1 MATVHIS
8 NAAARMC
15 AADGGMA
22 GPEQARI
29 WLLGQVERGVVTD
42 RLPHSMQGRRSPT
55 GQFCVVDGVLIL
67 PLAHARQGG
76 WVATSCHFDPTYL
89 ASRDG
94 VGNVDPFALSGPEL
108 ARLVSFSGHCR
119 DRYRERCGGPR
130 RDQDVDAE
138 LGGIIARSGR
148 AVTRRPSWSS
158 SSRDD
163 AEFYLV
169 ADDEYMLPVVRQG
182 SATRPFVA
190 TTCMHRAQDL
200 FGYSGAALADLCRLP
215 SSAGDAGPRLIALR
229 AALTD
234 SGATLRWRPSRR
246 GRPVPD
252 TRFSIEA
259 GRAELAVDWDRTAA
273 TPLTIV
279 RVCRGGRRWRRLAR
293 GAQPN
298 LVIRMLRA
306 LARRG

>member
-15 AADGGMA
+15 AVDGAMA
-22 GPEQARI
+22 GPEQART

-89 ASRDG
+89 ASRNG
-94 VGNVDPFALSGPEL
+94 VANVDPFALSGPEL
-108 ARLVSFSGHCR
+108 ARLVGLSRHCR

-138 LGGIIARSGR
+138 LGDIIARSGR
-148 AVTRRPSWSS
+148 AVARRPSWST

-169 ADDEYMLPVVRQG
+169 ADDEYLLPVVRQG

-200 FGYSGAALADLCRLP
+200 FGYTGAALADLCCLP
-215 SSAGDAGPRLIALR
+215 SAAGDADARLTALR

-234 SGATLRWRPSRR
+234 GGATLRWHPSRR
-246 GRPVPD
+246 TRSVPG
-252 TRFSIEA
+252 TRFFIEA
-259 GRAELAVDWDRTAA
+259 GRAVLAVDWDRTAA
-273 TPLTIV
+273 TALTV
-279 RVCRGGRRWRRLAR
+279 VHVHRGGRRWRRIVH

-306 LARRG
+306 MARRG